1 MELKRWIVLGA
12 AVLPLV
18 AVAEEVQVESPFA
31 GVYAGLYGGHAHADD
46 DGTGYFQ
53 DGSERSGY
61 TQSVSPAGGV
71 YGLKLGYNWIFANH
85 LMLGLEA
92 DYEGRSKNE
101 DKGFQDYEGVS
112 TEPAYGVE
120 TQLNQAGYLLARAGY
135 QFNDKGLVYVNG
147 GYATVQAKR
156 SYTDNFSDTKE
167 SHHSWQDGWA
177 AGVGLEYMLTE
188 KLSAIVEYRYADYG
202 SKDVDA
208 DLWGEYYKQD
218 LKKEESLLVG
228 AAWHF

>member
-1 MELKRWIVLGA
+1 MELKKWIVLGA

-18 AVAEEVQVESPFA
+18 AVAEEVPVESPFA

-53 DGSERSGY
+53 DGSGRSEF
-61 TQSVSPAGGV
+61 TQSLSPAGGV
-71 YGLKLGYNWIFANH
+71 YGLKVGYNWIFANH

-92 DYEGRSKNE
+92 DYEGRSNNE
-101 DKGFQDYEGVS
+101 DKAYQDELGVS
-112 TEPAYGVE
+112 TAPFYPVE
-120 TQLNQAGYLLARAGY
+120 AQVNQAGFLLARAGY
-135 QFNDKGLVYVNG
+135 QFNDKGLVYLSG
-147 GYATVQAKR
+147 GYAAAQVKR
-156 SYTDNFSDTKE
+156 TYGDKYFDLRE
-167 SHHSWQDGWA
+167 SHETWQDGWA